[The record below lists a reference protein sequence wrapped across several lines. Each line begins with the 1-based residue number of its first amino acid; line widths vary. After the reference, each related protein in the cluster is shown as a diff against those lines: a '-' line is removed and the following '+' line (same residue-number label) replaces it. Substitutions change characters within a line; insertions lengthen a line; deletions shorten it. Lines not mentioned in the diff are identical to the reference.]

1 MAVSLSGDFKANLAQ
16 LPDVDG
22 IESITLTFKDTGE
35 RCGFVRPASWRPCMC
50 SRRGVYR
57 RGFLNLLTG
66 DLCADVIENKPGKS
80 GSVKVYNY
88 LLQQFPG
95 LHKSIVELRTRAT
108 GRAGAPIPRSTKPRV
123 LSPGSCP
130 AGGEITRQA
139 AYLGVAVYA
148 EHVEDSHSN
157 PGKHPNI
164 DRLFNVINSG
174 RTLCATVKN
183 M

>member
-35 RCGFVRPASWRPCMC
+35 RCGSVRPASWRPCMC

-123 LSPGSCP
+123 LSPGP
-130 AGGEITRQA
+130 VPQA
-139 AYLGVAVYA
+139 AR
-148 EHVEDSHSN
+148 SH
-157 PGKHPNI
+157 GKRRIWAWQCMRSMWRTHTPIPANT
-164 DRLFNVINSG
+164 
-174 RTLCATVKN
+174 RTLTDCLMSSTRAARSVPL
-183 M
+183 

>member
-1 MAVSLSGDFKANLAQ
+1 MGAVQLQGGHMAVSLSGDFKANLAQ

-35 RCGFVRPASWRPCMC
+35 RC
-50 SRRGVYR
+50 
-57 RGFLNLLTG
+57 
-66 DLCADVIENKPGKS
+66 DVIENKPGKS

-95 LHKSIVELRTRAT
+95 
-108 GRAGAPIPRSTKPRV
+108 
-123 LSPGSCP
+123 
-130 AGGEITRQA
+130 GEITRQA

-148 EHVEDSHSN
+148 EHVEDSHTN

-174 RTLCATVKN
+174 RTLC
-183 M
+183 

>member
-1 MAVSLSGDFKANLAQ
+1 M
-16 LPDVDG
+16 
-22 IESITLTFKDTGE
+22 
-35 RCGFVRPASWRPCMC
+35 
-50 SRRGVYR
+50 
-57 RGFLNLLTG
+57 
-66 DLCADVIENKPGKS
+66 IENKPGKS

-95 LHKSIVELRTRAT
+95 LHNSRVAHAFLHTPSVRPESI
-108 GRAGAPIPRSTKPRV
+108 GRAGAPIPHSTKPCA
-123 LSPGSCP
+123 LSPRSCH

-174 RTLCATVKN
+174 RTLCAAVKN